1 MATAAQLTANIENA
15 RHSTGPRTAEGKQRS
30 ASNATK
36 HGLSSAFTILPDES
50 QEEFD
55 ALADQFRG
63 EYQPQGEHQHFLI
76 DQMIQARWR
85 IARINRLEDAALC
98 KMMESGDIS
107 ASVLATFQ
115 RYRTAAERSYYKAQT
130 EMHIARQ
137 QRHENNAIVNMDN
150 YMVRL
155 MEAKSPRRE
164 PETEFRNEANFADQL
179 INAPQPAGSAGL
191 SRRL

>member
-1 MATAAQLTANIENA
+1 MATAAQVLANRENA
-15 RHSTGPRTAEGKQRS
+15 RQSTGPRTAEGKQRS
-30 ASNATK
+30 AANATK
-36 HGLSSAFTILPDES
+36 HGLSSAFTVLPDES

-55 ALADQFRG
+55 ALAHQFRA

-98 KMMESGDIS
+98 QMMDSGATVDVR
-107 ASVLATFQ
+107 ALATFQ

-130 EMHIARQ
+130 EMHNARQ
-137 QRHENNAIVNMDN
+137 QRHENTAIVNMDN

-155 MEAKSPRRE
+155 MNAKSPRNQHDDQHQPE
-164 PETEFRNEANFADQL
+164 PVSELRNEANSNLAL
-179 INAPQPAGSAGL
+179 
-191 SRRL
+191 RL

>member
-1 MATAAQLTANIENA
+1 MPA
-15 RHSTGPRTAEGKQRS
+15 SPPGPRHPKENSVPPRTPPNTACP
-30 ASNATK
+30 
-36 HGLSSAFTILPDES
+36 AFRVLPDES

-55 ALADQFRG
+55 ALAEQFRG
-63 EYQPQGEHQHFLI
+63 EYQPQGEHQHLLI

-85 IARINRLEDAALC
+85 IARISRLEDAALAR
-98 KMMESGDIS
+98 MLESGDPVDVH
-107 ASVLATFQ
+107 ALATFQ

-155 MEAKSPRRE
+155 MNAKSPRH
-164 PETEFRNEANFADQL
+164 ETELRNEANSAA
-179 INAPQPAGSAGL
+179 NPPQPSAPPDWLSGSAVAKGVA
-191 SRRL
+191 RPGA